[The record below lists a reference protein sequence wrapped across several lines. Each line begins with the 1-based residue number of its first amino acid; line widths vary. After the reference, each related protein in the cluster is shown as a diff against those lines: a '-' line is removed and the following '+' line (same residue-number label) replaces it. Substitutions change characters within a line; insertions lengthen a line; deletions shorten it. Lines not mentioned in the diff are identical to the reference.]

1 VDPRLI
7 QTLRVIRSGQW
18 SYFTGSPSHSHL
30 ITTMS
35 QDLGYPAS
43 WGDPTLLP
51 AVGGRTAD
59 AAWKMLGVKGRKG
72 LGGVPCELV
81 HGSIGV
87 KTGVGNSCIAN
98 AGMRFVM
105 AALKAIAI
113 YLPVSHAPL
122 SSTFLQH

>member
-1 VDPRLI
+1 
-7 QTLRVIRSGQW
+7 
-18 SYFTGSPSHSHL
+18 
-30 ITTMS
+30 MS

-59 AAWKMLGVKGRKG
+59 AAWKMLRVKGRNG
-72 LGGVPCELV
+72 VGGVPCELV

-87 KTGVGNSCIAN
+87 KIGFGNSCIAN
-98 AGMRFVM
+98 AGMRFVL

-113 YLPVSHAPL
+113 YFPVSIR
-122 SSTFLQH
+122 SSADFFHH